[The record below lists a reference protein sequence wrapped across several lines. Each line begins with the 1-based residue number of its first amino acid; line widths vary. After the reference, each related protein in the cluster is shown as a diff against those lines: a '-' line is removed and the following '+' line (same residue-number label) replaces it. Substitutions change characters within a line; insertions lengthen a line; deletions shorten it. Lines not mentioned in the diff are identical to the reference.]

1 MLVCQQGTDP
11 THEDQSPPLTVRR
24 PARRRAG
31 NGRALAQRTGQGA
44 VFVHSPTCYTTRGI
58 PETGNPQ
65 QQFAEVDNTRSAWVV
80 RGPKVSADG

>member
-11 THEDQSPPLTVRR
+11 THEDQPPPLTVRL

-44 VFVHSPTCYTTRGI
+44 VFVHSPTCYIKRGI
-58 PETGNPQ
+58 PETG
-65 QQFAEVDNTRSAWVV
+65 SA
-80 RGPKVSADG
+80 RKPPATIC